1 MDAVTLATGDQ
12 LSPGTALG
20 VIAAAFTSA
29 FGLFCWVVYHLF
41 RELLPRQE
49 ALFKAETGEARK
61 FFERFLE
68 MLGNRFDVAH
78 RDMIERFDRLN
89 ESIIDCLNMVKENAG
104 DLTTLKASVESQEE
118 ELNAIANKIQ
128 LAPRGVIHPKR
139 TKPEYPGGKSDSSG
153 PERGAT

>member
-1 MDAVTLATGDQ
+1 MDAVTLASGEQ

-29 FGLFCWVVYHLF
+29 FGLVCWILYHLF

-49 ALFKAETGEARK
+49 TLFKSEAAEARK

-68 MLGNRFDVAH
+68 LLGTRFDTAH
-78 RDMIERFDRLN
+78 RDMIDRFDRLN
-89 ESIIDCLNMVKENAG
+89 SSILKCLDLVKENAG
-104 DLTTLKASVESQEE
+104 DLTTLKVSVESQEE
-118 ELNAIANKIQ
+118 ELHAIASKIQ

-139 TKPEYPGGKSDSSG
+139 TKPDSPGGRSES
-153 PERGAT
+153 